1 MSLRRGLEL
10 LVVLASAAE
19 HGETPSAA
27 RLAQLV
33 GGDAGQVSG
42 LLATLAEFGLVR
54 RDPATLGYSLGWRL
68 HMLADMAGEQQ
79 LLEQAGPVLRQLV
92 AALDETA
99 HLTVLQ
105 EGQVL
110 TLMSETSVNQTVR
123 VAGSVGRIAPAHCT
137 ASGRALLMDHT
148 PEQLAELFGD
158 LPYDRMAPNSPAS
171 LAELERRIGAAAAVG
186 SVIVDEEFEPGL
198 IAVAAPV
205 RDASGRIVAALNVS
219 GPRFRFADHIREAQR
234 LVEAAAAGLSSRLER
249 EGVHGP
255 A

>member
-10 LVVLASAAE
+10 LVSLASAAE

-33 GGDAGQVSG
+33 GGDAAQVSG
-42 LLATLAEFGLVR
+42 MLATLAEFGLVR

-68 HMLADMAGEQQ
+68 HMLAGMAGEHQ
-79 LLEQAGPVLRQLV
+79 LLEEAGPVLRRLV
-92 AALDETA
+92 AELDETA

-105 EGQVL
+105 DGQVL
-110 TLMSETSVNQTVR
+110 TLLSETSPNQSVR
-123 VAGSVGRIAPAHCT
+123 VAGWVGRIAPAHCT
-137 ASGRALLMDHT
+137 ASGRALLLDHS
-148 PEQLAELFGD
+148 PQQLAELFGD
-158 LPYDRMAPNSPAS
+158 LPYDRVAPNSPGS
-171 LAELERRIGAAAAVG
+171 LAELQERIAAAAAVG

-205 RDASGRIVAALNVS
+205 RDQSGRIVAAINVS
-219 GPRFRFADHIREAQR
+219 GPRFRFADHIRDAQR
-234 LVEAAAAGLSSRLER
+234 LVEAATAGLSGRLEADP
-249 EGVHGP
+249 VHDL